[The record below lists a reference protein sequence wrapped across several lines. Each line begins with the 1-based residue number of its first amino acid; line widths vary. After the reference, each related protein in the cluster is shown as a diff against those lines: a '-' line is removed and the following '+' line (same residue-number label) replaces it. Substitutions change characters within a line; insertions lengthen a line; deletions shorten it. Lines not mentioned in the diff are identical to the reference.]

1 VGYWKIITKVQ
12 LLNAT
17 DLDPYN
23 DVYRR
28 SGDNPY
34 MFSIQW
40 DFNGTAVDIRFP
52 KSTDQVINHRPFR
65 PIGYVKNNGLNDL
78 SDIVATYEYWKLPN
92 GEHKTVTTTIKEIP
106 SREFKLCICNIPSII
121 IDEIGSYHGVFKI
134 NSTK

>member
-28 SGDNPY
+28 SGDDPY

-106 SREFKLCICNIPSII
+106 SPASSNYAYATFPSII
-121 IDEIGSYHGVFKI
+121 IDEIGSYHGVFK
-134 NSTK
+134 SQYQ